1 MKSKI
6 LILVSLSET
15 FPNGYIPPKEYKRI
29 ILIAKSNVY
38 KSYLEKATKGEVFIS
53 YVPFNIDFTQIL
65 ADIYAKI
72 GKADE
77 NPFFEIV
84 YFNDS
89 FEENHLVSFL
99 ENEIESAPI
108 HSIDVDE

>member
-6 LILVSLSET
+6 LILISLGET
-15 FPNGYIPPKEYKRI
+15 FPDTYIPPKGYKRI
-29 ILIAKSNVY
+29 ILIAKSNAY
-38 KSYLEKATKGEVFIS
+38 KSCLEKVTKGEVFIS
-53 YVPFNIDFTQIL
+53 YVPFNINFTQIY

-77 NPFFEIV
+77 NPFFEII

-89 FEENHLVSFL
+89 FEENHLASFL
-99 ENEIESAPI
+99 ENEMESAPI